1 MAGLDAHDIQDVTDQ
16 AQQVLCRMVGD
27 FQRGAIDLPLMGTL
41 DRQFE
46 HADDR
51 VHRGANLMADGRQE
65 GTLGAVG
72 IISQLLG
79 LAQLLHQLAPLADVD
94 PATDDALDFT
104 E

>member
-1 MAGLDAHDIQDVTDQ
+1 
-16 AQQVLCRMVGD
+16 MVGD
-27 FQRGAIDLPLMGTL
+27 LQRGAIDLPLMGTL

-46 HADDR
+46 HADDC
-51 VHRGANLMADGRQE
+51 VHRGANLVADGGQE
-65 GTLGAVG
+65 GALGAVG

-94 PATDDALDFT
+94 PATDNALDFT